1 MNKKKSIIITL
12 VILTVV
18 VVALGVWACT
28 RTSQP
33 QAAAVKTTTLE
44 KTNLQR
50 TVSTNGTVESTYVE
64 QVSNMTG
71 IPVWDIDVSVGEWV
85 EKGDRLCRL
94 YDEKSDT
101 WERVEATTSGTVT
114 AINAQNGAPAN
125 GVLFTIEDTNS
136 LRVVTNIKEADVGTV
151 QPGMKVSIK
160 TDATGDKEYTGTVQ
174 SIAPTAVKQS
184 SASGTGATAAASTGS
199 QNPEFEARVSIDSD
213 ISGLLIGM
221 KARLNII
228 VEERNGVYSVP
239 FDVLTTNANNESCVL
254 VAADPKDGVYT
265 VKEVPVTTG
274 TETDFAIE
282 ISGDQLTDG
291 MQIITDIDKVKAGD
305 SVTLQQ
311 NGDSVTA
318 QADTAQGDT
327 NAQ

>member
-12 VILTVV
+12 VILAVV

-33 QAAAVKTTTLE
+33 QAAAVKTTALE

-114 AINAQNGAPAN
+114 AISAQNGAPAN

-151 QPGMKVSIK
+151 QPGMKVTIK

-184 SASGTGATAAASTGS
+184 SASGTGAAAAASSGN
-199 QNPEFEARVSIDSD
+199 QNPEFETRVSIDSD

-239 FDVLTTNANNESCVL
+239 FDVLTTGANNESCVL

-311 NGDSVTA
+311 ASDNS
-318 QADTAQGDT
+318 TAQGDT

>member
-1 MNKKKSIIITL
+1 
-12 VILTVV
+12 
-18 VVALGVWACT
+18 
-28 RTSQP
+28 
-33 QAAAVKTTTLE
+33 
-44 KTNLQR
+44 
-50 TVSTNGTVESTYVE
+50 
-64 QVSNMTG
+64 MTG

-151 QPGMKVSIK
+151 QPGMKVTIK
-160 TDATGDKEYTGTVQ
+160 TDATGGKEYTGTVQ

-184 SASGTGATAAASTGS
+184 SASGTGATAAASSGN

-239 FDVLTTNANNESCVL
+239 FDVLTTGANNESCVL

-291 MQIITDIDKVKAGD
+291 MQIITDIDKVKVGD

-311 NGDSVTA
+311 ASDNS
-318 QADTAQGDT
+318 TAQGVT